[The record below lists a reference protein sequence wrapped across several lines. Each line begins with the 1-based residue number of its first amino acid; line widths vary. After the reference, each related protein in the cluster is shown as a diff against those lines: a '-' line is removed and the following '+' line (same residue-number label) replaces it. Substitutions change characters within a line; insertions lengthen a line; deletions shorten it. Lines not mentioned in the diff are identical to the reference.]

1 MGKLSPNAVN
11 APMVPAE
18 VQVCEGSGS
27 RMENVGGIL
36 RIHQILCCHQ

>member
-18 VQVCEGSGS
+18 VQVCERGGLEVES
-27 RMENVGGIL
+27 VGWI
-36 RIHQILCCHQ
+36 